1 VTPAARTMLL
11 LGASGLVGGHLLRR
25 VSAGASYASVTLL
38 TRRALGLGAGKVKE
52 VVVDFDRAETFG
64 EVAVDDVFC
73 CLGTT
78 IKKAGSQAAF
88 RKVDLEAPLAVAR
101 AARQAGASR
110 YLIVTAVGASAESGV
125 FYNRVKGEV
134 EAGLRAL
141 KFPRGVKIFRPS
153 LIMGDRA
160 ERRAAESVA
169 MALMGATR
177 PLFVGGWQRYRAI
190 DADDVAAAMLEAA
203 EDPATDDASYE
214 GARLFEAAARWR
226 ARASL

>member
-101 AARQAGASR
+101 AARQAGARPKNTVVARDRIAVKRSTLVSAPRSR
-110 YLIVTAVGASAESGV
+110 RTES
-125 FYNRVKGEV
+125 
-134 EAGLRAL
+134 
-141 KFPRGVKIFRPS
+141 
-153 LIMGDRA
+153 
-160 ERRAAESVA
+160 
-169 MALMGATR
+169 
-177 PLFVGGWQRYRAI
+177 
-190 DADDVAAAMLEAA
+190 
-203 EDPATDDASYE
+203 
-214 GARLFEAAARWR
+214 
-226 ARASL
+226 